1 MNLKITKK
9 FYKDLWK
16 IKNIKVIE
24 QIEKI
29 IIDFDSLDFVD
40 LVWNYK
46 IKKIVWYKKFYR
58 LRMWDYRLWFSLDN
72 NEIIFMRIL
81 HRKEIY
87 KYFP

>member
-24 QIEKI
+24 QIENI
-29 IIDFDSLDFVD
+29 IIDFNNLDFVD
-40 LVWNYK
+40 LIWKYK
-46 IKKIVWYKKFYR
+46 VKKIIWFKKFYR
-58 LRMWDYRLWFSLDN
+58 LRIWDYRLWFSLDD
-72 NEIIFMRIL
+72 NEIIFIRIL

>member
-9 FYKDLWK
+9 FYNDLWK

-24 QIEKI
+24 QIENI
-29 IIDFDSLDFVD
+29 IIDFNNLDFVD
-40 LVWNYK
+40 LIWKYK
-46 IKKIVWYKKFYR
+46 VKKIIWFKKFYR
-58 LRMWDYRLWFSLDN
+58 LRIWDYRLWFSLDD
-72 NEIIFMRIL
+72 NEIIFIRIF